1 MHVWYT
7 QVSAL
12 GLCTGYI
19 GCMAL
24 VLGAEKGQTPEERE
38 AVGMVTSF
46 SLMAGLCTAHR
57 RRQDWHAMMCHWQ

>member
-1 MHVWYT
+1 M
-7 QVSAL
+7 SAL

-46 SLMAGLCTAHR
+46 SLMAGLCTGSLAGLGLS
-57 RRQDWHAMMCHWQ
+57 QLV